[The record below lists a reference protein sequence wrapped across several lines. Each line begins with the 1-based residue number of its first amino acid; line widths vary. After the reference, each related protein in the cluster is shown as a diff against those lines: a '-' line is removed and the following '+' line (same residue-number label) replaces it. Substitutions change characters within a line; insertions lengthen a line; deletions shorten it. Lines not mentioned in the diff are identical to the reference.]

1 MAPQIAALKLKHA
14 EHILEVVREAEK
26 QEAARQRKLK
36 HATSRENLAYLQR
49 RFTAERR
56 QDQAHISGLVQDA
69 NAVEAALLKEQQPL
83 QGHNSSLARD
93 DPCAEAFKGDNASS
107 EGGGDAGG
115 AVNNGGVEGS
125 VGVRRIFS
133 TKSNAYMEP
142 AEPKDDSNFISLDQ
156 MRFMKYV
163 YSHIE
168 GQNGAK
174 AHTRLM
180 TNVVRKEKQSAV
192 KPNAHEQRCRR
203 RSSSSS
209 SGGDK
214 RMSAANDAGSRRAGP
229 VAGSSA
235 PPLLNKGGEGGRN
248 SGSRERQLLERKR
261 GILLEMKGVVSRQA
275 EALDRLVQS
284 SANANVAGNGRRRG
298 GDRNNRQSRPSQAS
312 VSISSSLFT
321 PNGAMSGRSTRSGSC
336 PHISSLTKKSPAM
349 LPSSSTRPTAELL
362 MPPMVPPDNGTS
374 AFLARGGRWCEESR
388 RRSWRRDSVTT
399 ASSASYATY
408 CKRDRDQGRELGIS
422 RRPVAVPS
430 LPV

>member
-26 QEAARQRKLK
+26 QEAARQRKLR
-36 HATSRENLAYLQR
+36 HATSKDNLAYLQK

-83 QGHNSSLARD
+83 QGRNSQGRD
-93 DPCAEAFKGDNASS
+93 DPCAAASRGDNASS
-107 EGGGDAGG
+107 QGGGDAGG
-115 AVNNGGVEGS
+115 AVNTGGVEGS

-133 TKSNAYMEP
+133 TKSNAYVET
-142 AEPKDDSNFISLDQ
+142 AEPKDDSKFISLDQ

-163 YSHIE
+163 YSHID
-168 GQNGAK
+168 GQKAAK

-180 TNVVRKEKQSAV
+180 TDVVREEKQMAAR
-192 KPNAHEQRCRR
+192 PNAHEQRRR
-203 RSSSSS
+203 RSSSISS

-214 RMSAANDAGSRRAGP
+214 RMFASNGAGSRRAGP
-229 VAGSSA
+229 VAGSSV
-235 PPLLNKGGEGGRN
+235 PPVISKAGEGGCN

-284 SANANVAGNGRRRG
+284 SANANVAAENGRRRG
-298 GDRNNRQSRPSQAS
+298 GDHNSRQSRPSHAS
-312 VSISSSLFT
+312 VSTSSSLFT
-321 PNGAMSGRSTRSGSC
+321 PKGEKSGRNTRSGSC
-336 PHISSLTKKSPAM
+336 PDISGLTNNSPAM
-349 LPSSSTRPTAELL
+349 LPSSATRPTAALP
-362 MPPMVPPDNGTS
+362 MPPTVPPDNVTS
-374 AFLARGGRWCEESR
+374 AFLARGGRWGGESR
-388 RRSWRRDSVTT
+388 RGSWRCDSVTT

-408 CKRDRDQGRELGIS
+408 CKRDRDQGRVLGIS
-422 RRPVAVPS
+422 RRPPAVPA